1 MIMDP
6 NFIVKV
12 LLSLI
17 VAAALAFAVTPLVKR
32 LAQRVGAMD
41 VPKDERRMHKIPI
54 PRMGGLAI
62 FFAFLIAVLCFAG
75 FILVSLV
82 GQQLQIGEKREE
94 LASLQEQL
102 STQTARNEEIQNSL
116 ENNSGVAEYAERKAR
131 SELDYAKPGERVF
144 VDVGGGS

>member
-1 MIMDP
+1 MRELKIE
-6 NFIVKV
+6 KYKGS
-12 LLSLI
+12 LLLK
-17 VAAALAFAVTPLVKR
+17 F
-32 LAQRVGAMD
+32 
-41 VPKDERRMHKIPI
+41 
-54 PRMGGLAI
+54 
-62 FFAFLIAVLCFAG
+62 AVLCFVG

>member
-1 MIMDP
+1 MRELKIE
-6 NFIVKV
+6 KYKGS
-12 LLSLI
+12 LLLK
-17 VAAALAFAVTPLVKR
+17 F
-32 LAQRVGAMD
+32 
-41 VPKDERRMHKIPI
+41 
-54 PRMGGLAI
+54 
-62 FFAFLIAVLCFAG
+62 AVLCFAG

-94 LASLQEQL
+94 LASLL